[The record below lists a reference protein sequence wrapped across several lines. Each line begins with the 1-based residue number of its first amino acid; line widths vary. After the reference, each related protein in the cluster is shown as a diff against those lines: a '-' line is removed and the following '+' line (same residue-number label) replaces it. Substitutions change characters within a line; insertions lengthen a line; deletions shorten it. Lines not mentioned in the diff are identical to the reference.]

1 MSRWSDLQNM
11 LGSKMPHVKWAFP
24 NAPVQPVSCNMGMK
38 MPSWFD
44 LPTIPLEPG
53 CPEDAAAF
61 QAAVADVHA
70 LVRQEMQKTGV
81 AAERVVLGGFSQGGA
96 IAVQATLAFPE
107 KLAGGVVRLALGF
120 GKPPPRKQSQGVSK
134 IGS

>member
-1 MSRWSDLQNM
+1 M
-11 LGSKMPHVKWAFP
+11 LGPKMPHVKWAFP

-81 AAERVVLGGFSQGGA
+81 AAERVVLGGFSQSGA
-96 IAVQATLAFPE
+96 IAVQATLAFLE